1 MGVRLTG
8 VLLGLALATQG
19 CDRIQALKDQLVG
32 SPPKQEGGADAELE
46 AVKNLYGSGRYDEAL
61 STVAAVIQ
69 SNPGSAEAF
78 YYKGLCHLARAG
90 VAEPKAPLSEE
101 EAASLEAF
109 ERALSINPRHA
120 PSAIG
125 IGDLFSRRVPA
136 RRRARAANDDS
147 QDPYVLASA
156 AYENA
161 VGIDPKLPEAQQHYA
176 RFLERTG
183 QLDLAESAYKA
194 SVEAA
199 GVVPEIAPDY
209 YLAYGRFLAGPRDRL
224 DAALEQFQL
233 ALVFRADD
241 PGIQQEM
248 AIVYARVGI
257 RHFEKQEY
265 LLAEEA
271 LKKAD
276 PLFTDRS
283 SPDAQKAASTLE
295 QLRSIRRR

>member
-1 MGVRLTG
+1 MRLCLTC
-8 VLLGLALATQG
+8 VLLGLALATLG
-19 CDRIQALKDQLVG
+19 CDRIEALKDQLVG
-32 SPPKQEGGADAELE
+32 SPKQEGGADPELE
-46 AVKNLYGSGRYDEAL
+46 AVKNLYEGGRYDEAL
-61 STVAAVIQ
+61 STAAAVIQ
-69 SNPGSAEAF
+69 SNPGSAAAF

-90 VAEPKAPLSEE
+90 AADPKAPLSEE

-125 IGDLFSRRVPA
+125 IGDLYSRRVPA
-136 RRRARAANDDS
+136 RRRARAASDDP

-183 QLDLAESAYKA
+183 QLDLAESAYKS

-199 GVVPEIAPDY
+199 AVVPEIAPDY

-241 PGIQQEM
+241 PGIKQEM
-248 AIVYARVGI
+248 AIVHGRVGI

-265 LLAEEA
+265 LLAEEQ

-276 PLFTDRS
+276 SLFTDRS
-283 SPDAQKAASTLE
+283 SPDARKAASTLE